1 MRLPAS
7 LSCVVWGIFVGTSV
21 QGTPV
26 DTAILAAMKLREAG
40 SYQWIATVEDDSRF
54 YTIEG
59 KTRRDGYTLVNMPMV
74 NSIQRQIGGSG
85 SDIQTA
91 VFKGDADFVVETTE
105 GWKSR
110 TELAASPLAVPPQ
123 PKIPVRKRGG
133 MGSANLPIG
142 PGHPAFRYSN
152 LQLNLSHPHDEVGII
167 VGSYSDIRLDPTGS
181 VTGTLS
187 EEGAKLLLVHPGQNE
202 ITPLRASGT
211 FKLWL
216 ERGVLVRYEVQ
227 LTGTISVGTGPSH
240 WEISLRQTVT
250 TDLRGV
256 DATTFEVPEEAKRKL
271 G

>member
-1 MRLPAS
+1 MRLSAS
-7 LSCVVWGIFVGTSV
+7 LTCVVVSVFAGTIVRGTS
-21 QGTPV
+21 V
-26 DTAILAAMKLREAG
+26 DTAILAAMKLREAN

-59 KTRRDGYTLVNMPMV
+59 KTRPDGYTLVNMPMV
-74 NSIQRQIGGSG
+74 SSIQRKIGGSA

-91 VFKGDADFVVETTE
+91 LFKGDADFVVETAE

-110 TELAASPLAVPPQ
+110 SELAASPLAAPPLRQ
-123 PKIPVRKRGG
+123 ASLRRRS
-133 MGSANLPIG
+133 GSGAAGLPIG
-142 PGHPAFRYSN
+142 PGDPAFRYSN

-167 VGSYSDIRLDPTGS
+167 VGSYSDIRPDPAGY

-202 ITPLRASGT
+202 ITPLHASGT

-216 ERGVLVRYEVQ
+216 ERGVLIRYEVQ
-227 LTGTISVGTGPSH
+227 LTGTISVGTGSSR

-256 DATTFEVPEEAKRKL
+256 GSTTFEVPEEAKRKL